1 MALLLSSVFGVA
13 GCGSDEITQLEARVD
28 ALEEQAGSRVKN
40 VAPEASGVP
49 DASSKADY
57 DDYDDYLLNL
67 LNRLDLARLD
77 LDDRRDLLDRL
88 DLRDLLDLDL
98 LDRLDLRDL
107 LDLDR
112 LDDEYEDDIAPR
124 LDASD
129 APSKAD
135 CDLVRHLYDLLD
147 RRDLLDRSD
156 SSLVDRLDLYNLYDL
171 GDILDPY
178 VPRIPWS
185 SDVHRLTDF
194 LDLCFHR
201 AKS

>member
-1 MALLLSSVFGVA
+1 MALLVTSVFGVT
-13 GCGSDEITQLEARVD
+13 GCGSDDGEAPVESRIKNSTGYWNYGDIIPQSYGERYDPLAYYHEI
-28 ALEEQAGSRVKN
+28 
-40 VAPEASGVP
+40 
-49 DASSKADY
+49 
-57 DDYDDYLLNL
+57 
-67 LNRLDLARLD
+67 
-77 LDDRRDLLDRL
+77 DRL
-88 DLRDLLDLDL
+88 DEMYHYNDQYD
-98 LDRLDLRDL
+98 
-107 LDLDR
+107 
-112 LDDEYEDDIAPR
+112 DDIAPR